1 MDDFGSA
8 AHTSS
13 GHSKS
18 YGQLSVRGVREARQ
32 AGEHWPLQVRG
43 HQPCSPIHLPSSHV
57 HFSHSRG
64 WMIVLVTL
72 PCPLPSRKAPMGCTV
87 SDQGAEWGQMGT
99 GEVKSQVRMS
109 GHITCCRTELGRASE
124 DPPGGTHRRCTAGPV
139 PPPGKRVHVEPP
151 EQATGPA
158 VWLSPWDTKIP

>member
-13 GHSKS
+13 GHKS
-18 YGQLSVRGVREARQ
+18 YGQLSVRGVVEARQ

-64 WMIVLVTL
+64 
-72 PCPLPSRKAPMGCTV
+72 G
-87 SDQGAEWGQMGT
+87 
-99 GEVKSQVRMS
+99 
-109 GHITCCRTELGRASE
+109 
-124 DPPGGTHRRCTAGPV
+124 
-139 PPPGKRVHVEPP
+139 
-151 EQATGPA
+151 
-158 VWLSPWDTKIP
+158 